1 MQGAEF
7 EQVYDFGNLYAGFL
21 KARRGKRHKP
31 SVEKFE
37 ANLLEALCLLSEM
50 LKTKTYRPSDY
61 FVFKV
66 YEPKE
71 RIVMTNA
78 FKDKVVQ
85 HSLCDNILE
94 HAFSKAFIRDNYAS
108 QSGRGTH
115 DGLYRLEEFMR
126 SYYFTRKA
134 NAERERRAAGL
145 PPPGPEEVRHYSDGW
160 VLKCDISK
168 YFYSIQHEPLK
179 QMTRKYIKDPDILW
193 LVDLIVDST
202 ENPGIP
208 IGNQTSQWF
217 AVMYLS
223 GMDHFIKEKLGIRYY
238 GRYMDDFYLI
248 HEDKAY
254 LQYCRGEIEQ
264 YVARLGLRMNKKTNI
279 FPLRNGIDFLGFHT
293 YLTESGKI
301 IRKVRRSSKSNA
313 QRKLKKQRGLLD
325 REKISLSDIEQSY
338 GSWRSHAEK
347 GNCYHL
353 IQKTDSLFQNLFKES
368 EKQWPKV

>member
-1 MQGAEF
+1 MNFKAQVERDLTAVFHNAREHADVMEFWIDGVRYKGPVIIDDGGA
-7 EQVYDFGNLYAGFL
+7 QDR
-21 KARRGKRHKP
+21 KKP
-31 SVEKFE
+31 STDHVDG
-37 ANLLEALCLLSEM
+37 LVLVDL
-50 LKTKTYRPSDY
+50 
-61 FVFKV
+61 VV
-66 YEPKE
+66 YVP
-71 RIVMTNA
+71 
-78 FKDKVVQ
+78 
-85 HSLCDNILE
+85 
-94 HAFSKAFIRDNYAS
+94 
-108 QSGRGTH
+108 
-115 DGLYRLEEFMR
+115 LYRLEEFMR

-279 FPLRNGIDFLGFHT
+279 FPLRNGIDFLGFRT

-301 IRKVRRSSKSNA
+301 IRKVRRSSKCNA

-338 GSWRSHAEK
+338 GSWRSHAVK

>member
-1 MQGAEF
+1 
-7 EQVYDFGNLYAGFL
+7 
-21 KARRGKRHKP
+21 
-31 SVEKFE
+31 
-37 ANLLEALCLLSEM
+37 
-50 LKTKTYRPSDY
+50 
-61 FVFKV
+61 
-66 YEPKE
+66 
-71 RIVMTNA
+71 
-78 FKDKVVQ
+78 
-85 HSLCDNILE
+85 
-94 HAFSKAFIRDNYAS
+94 
-108 QSGRGTH
+108 
-115 DGLYRLEEFMR
+115 
-126 SYYFTRKA
+126 
-134 NAERERRAAGL
+134 
-145 PPPGPEEVRHYSDGW
+145 
-160 VLKCDISK
+160 
-168 YFYSIQHEPLK
+168 
-179 QMTRKYIKDPDILW
+179 MTRKYIKDPDILW

-301 IRKVRRSSKSNA
+301 IRKVRRSSKCNA

>member
-1 MQGAEF
+1 MGINVPA
-7 EQVYDFGNLYAGFL
+7 
-21 KARRGKRHKP
+21 
-31 SVEKFE
+31 
-37 ANLLEALCLLSEM
+37 
-50 LKTKTYRPSDY
+50 
-61 FVFKV
+61 
-66 YEPKE
+66 
-71 RIVMTNA
+71 I
-78 FKDKVVQ
+78 
-85 HSLCDNILE
+85 SLV
-94 HAFSKAFIRDNYAS
+94 
-108 QSGRGTH
+108 TH
-115 DGLYRLEEFMR
+115 DNRTGKKDT
-126 SYYFTRKA
+126 S
-134 NAERERRAAGL
+134 
-145 PPPGPEEVRHYSDGW
+145 YSDGW

-254 LQYCRGEIEQ
+254 LQYCWDEIER
-264 YVARLGLRMNKKTNI
+264 YVARLGLRLNKKTNI

-338 GSWRSHAEK
+338 GSWRSHAAK

>member
-1 MQGAEF
+1 
-7 EQVYDFGNLYAGFL
+7 
-21 KARRGKRHKP
+21 
-31 SVEKFE
+31 
-37 ANLLEALCLLSEM
+37 
-50 LKTKTYRPSDY
+50 
-61 FVFKV
+61 
-66 YEPKE
+66 
-71 RIVMTNA
+71 
-78 FKDKVVQ
+78 
-85 HSLCDNILE
+85 
-94 HAFSKAFIRDNYAS
+94 
-108 QSGRGTH
+108 
-115 DGLYRLEEFMR
+115 
-126 SYYFTRKA
+126 
-134 NAERERRAAGL
+134 
-145 PPPGPEEVRHYSDGW
+145 
-160 VLKCDISK
+160 
-168 YFYSIQHEPLK
+168 
-179 QMTRKYIKDPDILW
+179 MTRKYIKDPDILW

-301 IRKVRRSSKSNA
+301 LRKVRRSSKCNE

-368 EKQWPKV
+368 EKQGPKV

>member
-1 MQGAEF
+1 
-7 EQVYDFGNLYAGFL
+7 
-21 KARRGKRHKP
+21 
-31 SVEKFE
+31 
-37 ANLLEALCLLSEM
+37 
-50 LKTKTYRPSDY
+50 
-61 FVFKV
+61 
-66 YEPKE
+66 
-71 RIVMTNA
+71 
-78 FKDKVVQ
+78 
-85 HSLCDNILE
+85 
-94 HAFSKAFIRDNYAS
+94 
-108 QSGRGTH
+108 
-115 DGLYRLEEFMR
+115 
-126 SYYFTRKA
+126 
-134 NAERERRAAGL
+134 
-145 PPPGPEEVRHYSDGW
+145 
-160 VLKCDISK
+160 
-168 YFYSIQHEPLK
+168 
-179 QMTRKYIKDPDILW
+179 MTRKYIKDPDILW

-254 LQYCRGEIEQ
+254 LQYCRGEIER

-301 IRKVRRSSKSNA
+301 IRKVRRSSKCNA

>member
-1 MQGAEF
+1 
-7 EQVYDFGNLYAGFL
+7 
-21 KARRGKRHKP
+21 
-31 SVEKFE
+31 
-37 ANLLEALCLLSEM
+37 
-50 LKTKTYRPSDY
+50 
-61 FVFKV
+61 
-66 YEPKE
+66 
-71 RIVMTNA
+71 
-78 FKDKVVQ
+78 
-85 HSLCDNILE
+85 
-94 HAFSKAFIRDNYAS
+94 
-108 QSGRGTH
+108 
-115 DGLYRLEEFMR
+115 
-126 SYYFTRKA
+126 
-134 NAERERRAAGL
+134 
-145 PPPGPEEVRHYSDGW
+145 
-160 VLKCDISK
+160 
-168 YFYSIQHEPLK
+168 
-179 QMTRKYIKDPDILW
+179 MTRKYIKDPDILW

-264 YVARLGLRMNKKTNI
+264 YVARLGLRMNEKTNI

-301 IRKVRRSSKSNA
+301 IRKVRRSSKCNA